1 MKQALINL
9 GKNIK
14 IAIMSDST
22 LVHYATYDF
31 KPDSLSF
38 MYSILKDLSIDRA
51 VVNVPSMFSKELMC
65 ESCALD
71 KSDLAHT
78 SGFFCVSLTDLNK
91 IEHLLKSVGI
101 WKIAITEN
109 RFFPH
114 EGNVIN
120 IFSTINALEVYAYKD
135 GNLVDFSVQT
145 DATLNVTLKQL
156 CTRYGIKSIHNYV
169 NHADLEGLPN
179 TFNNVFVLNDKQV
192 LADLTFM
199 AALNE
204 AEQFPI
210 NQYYDSE
217 LANQELIS
225 SQEDIDLDMPESESE
240 EDFEVPEVQK
250 KLKKEKKK
258 NSFSPA
264 LALITIAAIAANA
277 GIYYL
282 SNQQK
287 AEYTSLYTKYTQE
300 MQTLGTLQS
309 RYTLLS
315 SEDTKNTG
323 ASLATILDKMKLNK
337 NGADVTLANLL
348 ITGNT
353 VTLEVTAKSED
364 ALDKFTT
371 KLQKYTEI
379 SNITDGNETEK
390 SKNYILTLI
399 IQ

>member
-1 MKQALINL
+1 
-9 GKNIK
+9 
-14 IAIMSDST
+14 
-22 LVHYATYDF
+22 
-31 KPDSLSF
+31 
-38 MYSILKDLSIDRA
+38 
-51 VVNVPSMFSKELMC
+51 
-65 ESCALD
+65 
-71 KSDLAHT
+71 
-78 SGFFCVSLTDLNK
+78 
-91 IEHLLKSVGI
+91 
-101 WKIAITEN
+101 
-109 RFFPH
+109 
-114 EGNVIN
+114 
-120 IFSTINALEVYAYKD
+120 
-135 GNLVDFSVQT
+135 
-145 DATLNVTLKQL
+145 
-156 CTRYGIKSIHNYV
+156 
-169 NHADLEGLPN
+169 
-179 TFNNVFVLNDKQV
+179 
-192 LADLTFM
+192 
-199 AALNE
+199 
-204 AEQFPI
+204 
-210 NQYYDSE
+210 
-217 LANQELIS
+217 
-225 SQEDIDLDMPESESE
+225 MPESESE
-240 EDFEVPEVQK
+240 EDFEAPEVPK

-264 LALITIAAIAANA
+264 LALITIAAVVANA

-337 NGADVTLANLL
+337 KGADVTLANLS
-348 ITGNT
+348 ITGNA